1 MPHSDLYAVIMA
13 GGSGTRFW
21 PASRTARPKQFL
33 PIAGARPM
41 LAETA
46 ARMEGLVPFERI
58 LVVTAADQAQLVRDC
73 LPELPAENLIAEPVA
88 RNTAAAVALGAFEV
102 ARRDPRAV
110 QVVLPA
116 DHHITP
122 VADFRATL
130 SAGADEVR
138 EHGGLLTFGIQPDH
152 PATGYGYI
160 EVGEGLRGKG
170 AHRVSA
176 VSRFFEKPDLERARE
191 FLGSGRFLWNAGIFC
206 WRVDTILEAF
216 ARYMPDMHAT
226 LSDVAASDPRITEV
240 YPGLESA
247 PVDVAILERSDQVRT
262 MPIAYTWNDVGS
274 WAALPDLSA
283 ADSDGNWRRL
293 VEGAELISADSTGC
307 LAYAEEPELI
317 ALVGCEDL
325 VVVRSGKTTLVCP
338 RERAQDVK
346 LIVEALRARGSK
358 EFL

>member
-1 MPHSDLYAVIMA
+1 MSDSDLYAVIMA

-21 PASRTARPKQFL
+21 PASRSSRPKQFL
-33 PIAGARPM
+33 PIAGERPM

-46 ARMEGLVPFERI
+46 ARLEGLVPADRI
-58 LVVTAADQAQLVRDC
+58 LVVTAADQAELVREC
-73 LPELPAENLIAEPVA
+73 MPWLPPENLIAEPVA

-102 ARRDPRAV
+102 ARRDPQGL

-130 SAGADEVR
+130 AAGAAEVR
-138 EHGGLLTFGIQPDH
+138 EHGGLLTFGIEPDH

-160 EVGEGLRGKG
+160 EVGEGLRGSG
-170 AHRVSA
+170 AHAVSA
-176 VSRFFEKPDLERARE
+176 VSRFVEKPDLERATQY
-191 FLGSGRFLWNAGIFC
+191 LASGRFLWNAGIFC

-216 ARYMPDMHAT
+216 AQFMPDMHAA
-226 LSDVAASDPRITEV
+226 LAGVGAQDPRLAEV
-240 YPGLESA
+240 YPQLESA

-262 MPIAYTWNDVGS
+262 MPIAYNWNDVGS
-274 WAALPDLSA
+274 WAALPDLSEPDA
-283 ADSDGNWRRL
+283 DGNWRRL
-293 VEGAELISADSTGC
+293 VEGAELLSADSSGC

-317 ALVGCEDL
+317 ALVGCQDL

-358 EFL
+358 EYL